1 MSHRFQCQCGTLR
14 GELGHPPRGV
24 RAVCYCDDCQTYAH
38 LLGEPQR
45 VLDPLGGT
53 EVVAAL
59 ASDVRFTSAIDAL
72 ACVSLSPRGLLRWYA
87 SCCRTPIAN
96 TPRNRKLPYVG
107 LVHSC
112 LHQPDPLERSFPR
125 VHLRVNT
132 AHAKGQPPGYGRLGG
147 MARFGSLAARLAA
160 ARLVGGYQAT
170 PFFDANGEPVS
181 PVVVASRDAVD
192 QARRAAIG

>member
-1 MSHRFQCQCGTLR
+1 MSHRFQCQCATLR
-14 GELGHPPRGV
+14 GEIAHPSRGV
-24 RAVCYCDDCQTYAH
+24 RAVCYCGDCQTYAH

-53 EVVAAL
+53 EVVATL
-59 ASDVRFTSAIDAL
+59 ASDVRFTTATDAL
-72 ACVSLSPRGLLRWYA
+72 ACVSLSPGGLLRWYA

-112 LHQPDPLERSFPR
+112 LRQPEPLERSFPR
-125 VHLRVNT
+125 VQLRVNT
-132 AHAKGQPPGYGRLGG
+132 AHAKGRPPAYGRLGG

-160 ARLVGGYQAT
+160 ARLVGGYRTT
-170 PFFDANGEPVS
+170 PFFDAAGEPVA
-181 PVVVASRDAVD
+181 PVVVASRDAVG